1 MVYDNGTAIPDG
13 TEVQLRTSNVQIAP
27 ISTLDDPETTDVNEF
42 TTMFG
47 SIFTESAGGNATFFI
62 HGGVE
67 PGTVTL
73 TASAVDPQ
81 TNRTSNASFQ
91 YTITDAPP
99 SVQRLSIQAE
109 TTTLPANGLG
119 LTAPQAFGSIYMTEA
134 EITFRDPLGNFVN
147 PGGEDSSVAVSINPV
162 TVASFSTLDDPET
175 EDINEIYALMGSAP
189 VDMVAG
195 KGTIFIW
202 ADSPGTAII
211 TVTALDP
218 YSGQQISEQLQ
229 IEVTP
234 STTSPFDRV
243 NINAQTTR
251 LPSNDL
257 NLNPDQA
264 FGTEYMTEV
273 ILNYKDALGNQ
284 VNPNLQGQ
292 PVFDVSLNP
301 VTVAAFST
309 LDDPSTADVDE
320 SLILVNSALVEASSG
335 KATIFVWAKEPGIA
349 TLTVSAVDPFTGQE
363 FTSEIVFEV
372 YPSGVEPIER
382 LSIESLKTTLPANI
396 FNLTAEQALGT
407 VYMTEAEIS
416 FRDPLGNYANP
427 GLEENFVSVSINPVM
442 VASFSTLDD
451 PETEDVNEVL
461 VKMGSGP
468 VDMVAG
474 KGTIFLWAG
483 DEGTAHVTVSAYDPF
498 TDQMITEQLEITV
511 RSSNTDLPD
520 SISILESGANYING
534 SGGSQSQTVQIHV
547 TDAESPIIDPNM
559 FNNVMVDITTDGPN
573 SGESISGID
582 VNGNQVQGQSIK
594 IDTSNGVA
602 SLKLNSGDQPNTVIM
617 TATTDRA
624 DNNVDNGL
632 QDPITATKSFVISD
646 GVLFGL
652 DITQPNLGSLF
663 INRVDNGVVNEDG
676 IGNLDGSYSLTIS
689 AIATDKGGN
698 PALPQTIQFGLIDS
712 PLVGFPNEGPGEFV
726 ISGNDGDP
734 QEGGKQFFAPTG
746 EFLTAAGGVQPGDTL
761 LVQGEEILGNED
773 LESAKTVQSV
783 QSEHQLTIV
792 ERFNYNDL
800 TGTIVNDLDIF
811 PYMIGRAVDGN
822 INATATVDENGVA
835 STEINYPVSKLGKL
849 AAVYAKGFGA
859 NHNGHVREVTDV
871 ERIIYPG
878 AAGVPG
884 TELEPILVA
893 SPNIIPA
900 NQPSPIS
907 VCFYDAARHPIQGA
921 TITWAY
927 VGGNGTGII
936 DGMTGSGTMQNRTG
950 ADGCAYGI
958 AEANGVVTASNDF
971 GFIFSSGGTSCL
983 TEDNQTGV
991 CIAIADP
998 GATYL
1003 TATPNA
1009 YYTSGRHISRLFL
1022 FDGAGQGIPNVAL
1035 VGTCQSTGGSISI
1048 NGQIDPTDADGETL
1062 VEILAALDGVNE
1074 FYTGSC
1080 TISPPSGQPS
1090 VTITVRGNDVC
1101 LGPTSPKPPG
1111 CGP

>member
-1 MVYDNGTAIPDG
+1 MFRYTKQFILLAWFAFMLSACGGSSDSGGTSTGPAAKNLKITITPVEQSIPSNTIDFPITSGSPFMTQVNVRVLYDNGNPIPDG
-13 TEVQLRTSNVQIAP
+13 TEVQFRTSNVQVAP
-27 ISTLDDPETTDVNEF
+27 ISTLDDPETTDINEF

-47 SIFTESAGGNATFFI
+47 SVFNESAGGEATFFV
-62 HGGVE
+62 HGSS
-67 PGTVTL
+67 PGSVSL

-81 TNRTSNASFQ
+81 TGRTSNSSIQ
-91 YTITDAPP
+91 YTVTEGPEP
-99 SVQRLSIQAE
+99 FERLTIEAE
-109 TTTLPANGLG
+109 TTSLPANVNNLS
-119 LTAPQAFGSIYMTEA
+119 PEQAFGTIYMTEA
-134 EITFRDPLGNFVN
+134 VISFRDPVGNFIN
-147 PGGEDSSVAVSINPV
+147 PAGEDSAVGVSINPV
-162 TVASFSTLDDPET
+162 SVAAFSTLDDPET
-175 EDINEIYALMGSAP
+175 EDINEIYQLMGSAP

-202 ADSPGTAII
+202 S
-211 TVTALDP
+211 
-218 YSGQQISEQLQ
+218 
-229 IEVTP
+229 
-234 STTSPFDRV
+234 
-243 NINAQTTR
+243 
-251 LPSNDL
+251 
-257 NLNPDQA
+257 DQ
-264 FGTEYMTEV
+264 
-273 ILNYKDALGNQ
+273 
-284 VNPNLQGQ
+284 
-292 PVFDVSLNP
+292 
-301 VTVAAFST
+301 
-309 LDDPSTADVDE
+309 
-320 SLILVNSALVEASSG
+320 
-335 KATIFVWAKEPGIA
+335 PGIA
-349 TLTVSAVDPFTGQE
+349 TITVSALDPFTGA
-363 FTSEIVFEV
+363 TIVQQLDIEV
-372 YPSGVEPIER
+372 
-382 LSIESLKTTLPANI
+382 
-396 FNLTAEQALGT
+396 F
-407 VYMTEAEIS
+407 
-416 FRDPLGNYANP
+416 
-427 GLEENFVSVSINPVM
+427 
-442 VASFSTLDD
+442 
-451 PETEDVNEVL
+451 
-461 VKMGSGP
+461 
-468 VDMVAG
+468 
-474 KGTIFLWAG
+474 
-483 DEGTAHVTVSAYDPF
+483 
-498 TDQMITEQLEITV
+498 
-511 RSSNTDLPD
+511 SSNNGLPD
-520 SISILESGANYING
+520 SIALAGTGANYING
-534 SGGSQSQTVQIHV
+534 SGGPQSQTIQAIVN
-547 TDAESPIIDPNM
+547 DAESPVPDPNG
-559 FNNVMVDITTDGPN
+559 FNNVIIDITTDGNN
-573 SGESISGID
+573 SGEFVSGKNVD
-582 VNGNQVQGQSIK
+582 GMNVQGQSIK
-594 IDTSNGVA
+594 INTKNGVA
-602 SLKLNSGDQPNTVIM
+602 LFKLHSGNQSNTVIM

-1003 TATPNA
+1003 TASPNA
-1009 YYTSGRHISRLFL
+1009 FYTSGRHISQLFL
-1022 FDGAGQGIPNVAL
+1022 FDGSGTGIPNVAL
-1035 VGTCQSTGGSISI
+1035 VGTCQSNGGSISI
-1048 NGQIDPTDADGETL
+1048 NGQIDPTDANGQTS
-1062 VEILAALDGVNE
+1062 VEIIAGLDGINE
-1074 FYTGSC
+1074 FFTGSC